1 MNSVYI
7 ADHDWH
13 QWGLTFWLN
22 GKLILGSLSN
32 YEDNVNVRK
41 QMVLWSKQQL
51 CTCITLFSTFLKL
64 TSSAPLR
71 RETSQCDVFNRT
83 WTYDD
88 KFSFSLFEHVDKVF
102 KNSAPGKVAYIWQ
115 IERFQIDAKKFERTQ
130 INSFFSAMFSLP
142 SSSLLLK
149 LSNCTA
155 AWPIERVIE

>member
-1 MNSVYI
+1 MFSLPLIILSFLDNIFVFEQIVNRHSHCVPPERLTFWVTYWVTERMNSVYI

-51 CTCITLFSTFLKL
+51 CTCITLFSTFLKM

-88 KFSFSLFEHVDKVF
+88 KFSFSLFEHVDK
-102 KNSAPGKVAYIWQ
+102 
-115 IERFQIDAKKFERTQ
+115 
-130 INSFFSAMFSLP
+130 
-142 SSSLLLK
+142 
-149 LSNCTA
+149 
-155 AWPIERVIE
+155 